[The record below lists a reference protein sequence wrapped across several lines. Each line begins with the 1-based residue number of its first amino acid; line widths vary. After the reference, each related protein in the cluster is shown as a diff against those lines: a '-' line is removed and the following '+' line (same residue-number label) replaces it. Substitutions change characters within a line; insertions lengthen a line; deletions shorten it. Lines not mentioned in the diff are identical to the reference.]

1 MNKPKDNRNKI
12 MILTGLVSFFLIFMM
27 GSCKTIDPGYV
38 GIKINYYGD
47 DKGVSSYPVVTGR
60 QLYNPFTT
68 RILEYPSFIQTVN
81 FKNKQKDEDVDES
94 LTFSSKAGTRF
105 NSEVFV
111 SYHLIADKIPN
122 FYIKFRNDDLTVFS
136 HTFLRNIVRD
146 SFAEEAA
153 KFSDEELYAT
163 LKEEFLSKA
172 KVRITER
179 MLEYGVTIDQVGFL
193 TGPNPPKSVETSINE
208 KAEAIQLAIKTEN
221 QLRHVRA
228 EAEKVVA
235 EAEGRAKANRL
246 LNDSTTPQ
254 ILEWKRMDLQE
265 KALSKWDGKLP
276 QTMVPGSSLPMIGLN
291 K

>member
-1 MNKPKDNRNKI
+1 MSIKRI
-12 MILTGLVSFFLIFMM
+12 ILSGMVFCFLIFCVA
-27 GSCKTIDPGYV
+27 SCKTIDPGYV

-60 QLYNPFTT
+60 QFYNPFTT

-81 FKNKQKDEDVDES
+81 FRNKQNDNDIDES
-94 LTFSSKAGTRF
+94 LMFSSKPGTRF
-105 NSEVFV
+105 NTEVFV
-111 SYHLIADKIPN
+111 SYHLIPDKIPN
-122 FYIKFRNDDLTVFS
+122 FYIKFRNDDLTIFS
-136 HTFLRNIVRD
+136 HSFLRNIVRD
-146 SFAEEAA
+146 SFAEE
-153 KFSDEELYAT
+153 SVRYDDEELYAT
-163 LKEEFLSKA
+163 LKEEFLHKA
-172 KVRITER
+172 KLRITER
-179 MLEYGVTIDQVGFL
+179 MLEYGVTVDQVGFL
-193 TGPNPPKSVETSINE
+193 TGPNPPKSVEQSINE

-221 QLRHVRA
+221 QLRHVKA
-228 EAEKVVA
+228 EADKVIA

-276 QTMVPGSSLPMIGLN
+276 QTMIPGSSLPMIGVN